1 MTAHKSC
8 SHSDYLDKLD
18 KNNNTYHQSIGKK
31 LILLCL
37 KKLRLITKL
46 LNLILVLE

>member
-1 MTAHKSC
+1 MTAHKSR
-8 SHSDYLDKLD
+8 SHSDYLDNLD
-18 KNNNTYHQSIGKK
+18 HQSIGKK
-31 LILLCL
+31 PILLCL